1 MHGLKPLSNL
11 LAQPPRKAPKADAVP
26 AADGPPKVRTDAE
39 RANDA
44 AKKPKPAAEPALD
57 QLSPKVTP
65 IMKAEPKEV
74 VKVKPT
80 PVVKVEPKAKPEGR
94 LMPWDDSP
102 PSD

>member
-1 MHGLKPLSNL
+1 
-11 LAQPPRKAPKADAVP
+11 VP

-57 QLSPKVTP
+57 TTSPNLTP
-65 IMKAEPKEV
+65 IVKAEPKKV
-74 VKVKPT
+74 VKVEPK
-80 PVVKVEPKAKPEGR
+80 PVVKVEPKPVVKVEPKPKPEGR

>member
-1 MHGLKPLSNL
+1 M
-11 LAQPPRKAPKADAVP
+11 P

-39 RANDA
+39 RAGDA
-44 AKKPKPAAEPALD
+44 VKKAKPAAEPALD
-57 QLSPKVTP
+57 QTSPNLTP

-74 VKVKPT
+74 VKVEPK
-80 PVVKVEPKAKPEGR
+80 PVVKVEPKAKPAGR